1 MKTNFKWGK
10 LWHVLFIIVVC
21 MMLYPILFAF
31 DNSMKTDQQAYAGL
45 VGFFSN
51 GISFHNYI
59 SIYER
64 VPLLQ
69 NILNT
74 FMISSLNTALTMIV
88 SFLASYV
95 LVYYRFKGNEKMVSL
110 IVWSMFIPF
119 TVTII
124 PHYLIISKLQMV
136 NTWMGVVI
144 PQIFSGSAVFLLIQ
158 SMRNIPISLIEVA
171 KLDNISDRKI
181 MCHIVLP
188 LVKPQLIATSIWFFA
203 LTWNDFIWPK
213 RVLKESVSYTL
224 PLVLQSF
231 ISGEGGGGFTSAMA
245 MSVITMIIPLALYLI
260 FQKHIIETFTN
271 AGIK

>member
-1 MKTNFKWGK
+1 MKIKSKWSWG
-10 LWHVLFIIVVC
+10 WHILFILLIC
-21 MMLYPILFAF
+21 MVLYPILFAV
-31 DNSMKTDQQAYAGL
+31 DNSMKTDEQVYAG
-45 VGFFSN
+45 VTGFLSN

-59 SIYER
+59 EIYKK

-69 NILNT
+69 IMLNT
-74 FMISSLNTALTMIV
+74 FAISTIHTFLTMLV

-95 LVYYRFKGNEKMVSL
+95 LVYYRFKGSEKIVSL
-110 IVWSMFIPF
+110 FVWSMFIPF

-124 PHYLIISKLQMV
+124 PHYLIVSKLQLV
-136 NTWMGVVI
+136 DTWMGVVI

-158 SMRNIPISLIEVA
+158 SMRNIPVSLIEVA
-171 KLDNISDRKI
+171 KMENISDGKI

-203 LTWNDFIWPK
+203 LAWNDFIWPN
-213 RVLKESVSYTL
+213 RILKETTSYTL
-224 PLVLQSF
+224 PLILQSF

-260 FQKHIIETFTN
+260 FQKYIIETFTS